1 MQRTTFKYYF
11 VSIIFLFISAASFS
25 QESLIV
31 IGNRKGPPSELKIG
45 QLQSILK
52 GEKQRWSDGTKVVI
66 ALMKTNTP
74 AGTATSKKV
83 FNMSGDQ
90 LNKYWLA
97 LVFQGK
103 ADPPSFFNS
112 ASELE
117 AYVVQTAGAIG
128 IIGQAPTIAQKTIMV
143 DGKRVL

>member
-1 MQRTTFKYYF
+1 MRSTILQYLGSALIF
-11 VSIIFLFISAASFS
+11 IFLSACAFG
-25 QESLIV
+25 QETLYV
-31 IGNRKGPPSELKIG
+31 IGNSKGSPVELKLN

-52 GEKQRWSDGTKVVI
+52 GEKQRWGDGTKVVI

-74 AGTATSKKV
+74 VGSVTSKKV

-103 ADPPSFFNS
+103 ADAPTFFNS
-112 ASELE
+112 MSELE
-117 AYVVQTAGAIG
+117 TYVAQTPGAIG
-128 IIGQAPTIAQKTIMV
+128 IIGQSPTIGQKTITV
-143 DGKRVL
+143 DGKKFL